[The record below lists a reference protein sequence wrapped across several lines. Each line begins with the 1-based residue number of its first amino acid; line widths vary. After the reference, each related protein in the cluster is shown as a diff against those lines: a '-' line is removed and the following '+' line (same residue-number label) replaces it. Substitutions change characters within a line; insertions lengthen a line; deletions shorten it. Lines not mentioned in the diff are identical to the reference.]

1 MIKKILIAFL
11 FYLVIFNCS
20 IFPKNSVKTVKGTIK
35 PYKERIQGFIG
46 SYHPYKGVI
55 YGGFGWKDGELVQ
68 RAFNFGENAII
79 SRNEYS
85 KYTFRE
91 NVINNC
97 EKWNVN
103 KVYGSLAGVSE
114 KGAVNQ
120 PDDTLLWQPVSNFPG
135 MIQGAHRFSELSKIY
150 PQIRGVIIDD
160 FYSNYP
166 KTLSIKQ
173 LREIKDALL
182 GKHIDANGNVDHN
195 SKATTPNLKLY
206 IVVYTV
212 PPQMYHINPEVLKL
226 IDGVSL
232 WPANQN
238 ESYKK
243 FDSDIKIIK
252 KNYPGKTIF
261 PGVYVYN
268 NKAKYLS
275 PESIRYLVNRTIDLY
290 NKGEVNG
297 LLVFS
302 PVWFS
307 KDMISK
313 DEWMKLALP
322 RFLDSVYYPYLGE
335 AEGKVIDRR
344 TGKPIEKMIITV
356 SRTVNKKNFIVAKK
370 LTNNL
375 GEYNFGAWADKNN
388 SGIYEIRFEK
398 PLYKTKTIYVKLIA
412 GHEVVLP
419 DIKIE

>member
-1 MIKKILIAFL
+1 MFKKVIIALL
-11 FYLVIFNCS
+11 FCLVIFNYNVFS
-20 IFPKNSVKTVKGTIK
+20 KNSIKIVKGTVK

-55 YGGFGWKDGELVQ
+55 YGGFGWKDGELLQ
-68 RAFNFGENAII
+68 KAFNFGENAII
-79 SRNEYS
+79 SRNKYS
-85 KYTFRE
+85 KYTFKE
-91 NVINNC
+91 NVINDC
-97 EKWNVN
+97 VKWNVN

-120 PDDTLLWQPVSNFPG
+120 PGDTLLCEPVTNFPG

-150 PQIRGVIIDD
+150 PQVRGIILDD

-166 KTLSIKQ
+166 KTLSLKE

-182 GKHIDANGNVDHN
+182 GKRMDTNGNVDHY

-212 PPQMYHINPEVLKL
+212 PPQMYHINPEVLRL

-232 WPANQN
+232 WMANQN
-238 ESYKK
+238 KSYKK
-243 FDSDIKIIK
+243 FDSYIKIIK

-261 PGVYVYN
+261 PGIYVYN
-268 NKAKYLS
+268 NKSKFLS
-275 PESIRYLVNRTIDLY
+275 PESIRYLANRTIDLY

-307 KDMISK
+307 KGIISK

-335 AEGKVIDRR
+335 AEGKVTDKR
-344 TGKPIEKMIITV
+344 TGKPIDNLIVTV
-356 SRTVNKKNFIVAKK
+356 SRNINKKNKIVAKK

-375 GEYNFGAWADKNN
+375 GEYNFGAWAGKNN
-388 SGIYEIRFEK
+388 SGIYEIRFSK
-398 PLYKTKTIYVKLIA
+398 HLYKLKTIYVKLVA

-419 DIKIE
+419 EIKVE